1 VNGTISRKNV
11 LSALAGFGLAAAA
24 VRPADAS
31 SRGVTGAWKLESF
44 DMLLRG
50 GKKQPRYGS
59 DPVGYLIYTP
69 SGRVSATL
77 QAAHRASLNVPG
89 ATPGSETHCEESVTS
104 FLAYAGTYSIRGNR
118 VFHKLETCV
127 FTSLVGTTLER
138 EFDLA
143 GDTLTI
149 KTVPPFIWGNQSI
162 LVWRR
167 A

>member
-1 VNGTISRKNV
+1 MNGAISRKNV
-11 LSALAGFGLAAAA
+11 LSALAGFGIAAAT
-24 VRPADAS
+24 VQPAAAS
-31 SRGVTGAWKLESF
+31 NGVTGAWKLESF
-44 DMLLRG
+44 DTILPG
-50 GKKQPRYGS
+50 EKKQPRYGS

-77 QAAHRASLNVPG
+77 QAAHRATLNVPG
-89 ATPGSETHCEESVTS
+89 RTPGSETHCEESVTT
-104 FLAYAGTYSIRGNR
+104 FLAYAGTYWIRGNR